1 MSLQAIKP
9 IFRLSAFSTKAF
21 TSLEKNFHIFLQRWF
36 LNSFEIVV
44 QPILYFVAFGFGLQ
58 KWIGSIDGQDYPS
71 YVLTGILMATSMST
85 SIYESAQGVYQRY
98 FTGDLYLLLKT
109 CPVRFEH
116 MLFGEFLW
124 SIFRATLAFSMLL
137 IIGSSLD
144 LIAVTDFLPLIA
156 ICIWLSIFFSSLGL
170 LLSSLV
176 RSYSQVYQYLP
187 LIVIPQFLFCGVF
200 FPIERL
206 PETLARFVA
215 VLPVSIAVDWARKA
229 SFMDESVLSFSYVF
243 LYLLL
248 SFFMFNFASKRI
260 GETLNKKSEVMK

>member
-9 IFRLSAFSTKAF
+9 IFRLSAFSPKAF

-44 QPILYFVAFGFGLQ
+44 QPVLYFVAFGFGLQ
-58 KWIGSIDGQDYPS
+58 KWIGSIDGLAYPT
-71 YVLTGILMATSMST
+71 YVLTGILMATAMST

-98 FTGDLYLLLKT
+98 FIGDLYLLLKT

-124 SIFRATLAFSMLL
+124 SVFRATLAFSILL

-156 ICIWLSIFFSSLGL
+156 ICIWLCIFFASLGL
-170 LLSSLV
+170 LLTSLV
-176 RSYSQVYQYLP
+176 KTYSQVYQYLP

-206 PETLARFVA
+206 PETIAKICS
-215 VLPVSIAVDWARKA
+215 VLPVSIAVDWARDG
-229 SFMDESVLSFSYVF
+229 SFMDNPILSFSYVL
-243 LYLLL
+243 LYLLF
-248 SFFMFNFASKRI
+248 SFFMFNIASKRI
-260 GETLNKKSEVMK
+260 SEILERNSEVMK